1 MILDGDDVSAAGTR
15 GGGEGFAVDGADA
28 EQVDD
33 ADRDALL
40 LKVVIGSERFEN
52 GDTAGDDQGAV
63 AVARA
68 EHFALSQSKRFVGGI
83 EDRGITASEADV
95 AGAFGFGEQAG
106 AFPGGGGV
114 GGIEDCEIGFCAD
127 HGDVFEAHHGGAVLA
142 DGDADVGAGELDV
155 EPADGGDA
163 DEVVSAGE
171 EAGEGRGEGDFAAA
185 GEAHCHAEDVL
196 LGDVA
201 FQEAVR
207 GGFFEVLGVGGVF
220 DVAIED
226 DDAGVGGT
234 EGGESFGEGFAGGDG
249 LLTGGVG
256 GIGGGG
262 GGVGGVGV
270 GGFGACGGGLG
281 VRGLG
286 GVGGIGFGGLL
297 AGCGGVGGGDVWGL
311 RVDVGR
317 WVRGGCGQRVGTPI
331 GIGAGELAFE
341 LGDDFIGEVFGK
353 GFTVP
358 AVLVLDVIEAFA
370 FDGAGE
376 DYGGAAGGLA
386 GGFVGGEELGDV
398 VAVDDEG
405 LPAEG
410 FPALAVDLHV
420 VLEHGGL
427 ALAEAV
433 DVDGGAEVIEVVE
446 RGPLG
451 GFPDGAFGGFAIAHE

>member
-114 GGIEDCEIGFCAD
+114 GGVKDREIGFGAD
-127 HGDVFEAHHGGAVLA
+127 HGDVLEAHLGGAVLA
-142 DGDADVGAGELDV
+142 DGDADVGAGELDI

-163 DEVVSAGE
+163 NKVVSAGE
-171 EAGEGRGEGDFAAA
+171 EAGEGRGEGDFSAA

-220 DVAIED
+220 DVAVEN
-226 DDAGVGGT
+226 DDAGVGGA
-234 EGGESFGEGFAGGDG
+234 EGGEAFGEGFAGGDG
-249 LLTGGVG
+249 RLTGGVG
-256 GIGGGG
+256 GIGGWGMGVGG
-262 GGVGGVGV
+262 SGGGWGGVGGAGR
-270 GGFGACGGGLG
+270 GGG
-281 VRGLG
+281 G
-286 GVGGIGFGGLL
+286 GS
-297 AGCGGVGGGDVWGL
+297 GGGGGGGWG
-311 RVDVGR
+311 
-317 WVRGGCGQRVGTPI
+317 GGGGGWGCADS
-331 GIGAGELAFE
+331 AGW
-341 LGDDFIGEVFGK
+341 
-353 GFTVP
+353 
-358 AVLVLDVIEAFA
+358 
-370 FDGAGE
+370 
-376 DYGGAAGGLA
+376 AAS
-386 GGFVGGEELGDV
+386 VS
-398 VAVDDEG
+398 
-405 LPAEG
+405 P
-410 FPALAVDLHV
+410 
-420 VLEHGGL
+420 
-427 ALAEAV
+427 
-433 DVDGGAEVIEVVE
+433 
-446 RGPLG
+446 
-451 GFPDGAFGGFAIAHE
+451 